1 MPATPPRRKT
11 IYFFGAGASAAE
23 SKAAPTNAE
32 LLPLGLER
40 RPTSYPMLSRFL
52 ADWGYKGG
60 RHLPTIEE
68 LMALLDTALARGE
81 PLGQRWSISD
91 LTRCR
96 EELMA
101 CIHAYIGETVGS
113 AEDHA
118 DDAGLYRR
126 LAATLPPE
134 DVVLMTLNY
143 DLLLDEAL
151 REACCAPVFG
161 MDFLRDAPGEP
172 LEPAWPGPAEPMG
185 EGRPIKLF
193 KLHGSLDWLY
203 CPACSSTLRVVAD
216 RVGEP
221 QDCPTCAGRMNA
233 LIVPPTPL
241 KVPPSP
247 FLSGLWKKAEWELAQ
262 AREVVFIGYSLGEAD
277 ANIRYML
284 FRAFFGYAP
293 RVLVVLKTPHDR
305 RDQIL
310 AGRYE
315 RLFPGGVAFRW
326 GGFAEFVAAREGA
339 APSEPPDQPEHR
351 YPAE

>member
-32 LLPLGLER
+32 LLPLGLQR
-40 RPTSYPMLSRFL
+40 RPTSFPTLSRFL
-52 ADWGYKGG
+52 AGWGFKGG

-101 CIHAYIGETVGS
+101 CIHAYIGETVGE

-118 DDAGLYRR
+118 DDAGLYLR
-126 LAATLPPE
+126 LAATLPAE

-172 LEPAWPGPAEPMG
+172 LEHVAQVG

-193 KLHGSLDWLY
+193 KLHGSLDWMY
-203 CPACSSTLRVVAD
+203 CPACSSTLRVPAAQ
-216 RVGEP
+216 VGEP

-262 AREVVFIGYSLGEAD
+262 AREVIFIGYSLGEAD

-293 RVLVVLKTPHDR
+293 RVVVVLKTPAER
-305 RDQIL
+305 RDETL

-315 RLFPGGVAFRW
+315 RLFPGGVELRW
-326 GGFAEFVAAREGA
+326 GGFEAFLTEREGRCASEA
-339 APSEPPDQPEHR
+339 ADQPEHR

>member
-1 MPATPPRRKT
+1 MSATPPRRKT

-23 SKAAPTNAE
+23 SPAAPTNAE
-32 LLPLGLER
+32 LLPRGMQR
-40 RPTSYPMLSRFL
+40 RQAAYPMLERFL
-52 ADWGYKGG
+52 ASWGFKGG
-60 RHLPTIEE
+60 THLPTIEE

-101 CIHAYIGETVGS
+101 CIYDYIGETVGVAS
-113 AEDHA
+113 DHD

-126 LAATLPPE
+126 LAAKLPE
-134 DVVLMTLNY
+134 QDVVLMTLNY
-143 DLLLDEAL
+143 DLLLDEGL
-151 REACCAPVFG
+151 RTACCAPVFG

-172 LEPAWPGPAEPMG
+172 LQAASPGPAEPMG

-193 KLHGSLDWLY
+193 KLHGSLDWMY
-203 CPACSSTLRVVAD
+203 CPACSSTLRVAHA

-221 QDCPTCAGRMNA
+221 QDCPTCAGRMNV
-233 LIVPPTPL
+233 LIVPPTPV

-262 AREVVFIGYSLGEAD
+262 AHEVIFIGYSLGEAD

-284 FRAFFGYAP
+284 FRAFFGFAP
-293 RVLVVLKTPHDR
+293 NVVVVLKRHDQAK
-305 RDQIL
+305 DATI

-315 RLFPGGVAFRW
+315 RLFPGGVTFRW
-326 GGFAEFVAAREGA
+326 GGFEGFVAEREGRP
-339 APSEPPDQPEHR
+339 APESADLPEHR
-351 YPAE
+351 FPSE